1 MMHLRL
7 HVRHNV
13 PRNSTFSVACNRIAV
28 ESIMTG
34 DLLSL
39 EVASEPSSNTKH
51 EILPAIPV
59 ENEKPLHRHHPKF
72 ASGIE
77 LRGRGSRE
85 RNFRNAFAIRVLSVP
100 MYLS

>member
-1 MMHLRL
+1 
-7 HVRHNV
+7 
-13 PRNSTFSVACNRIAV
+13 
-28 ESIMTG
+28 MTG

-51 EILPAIPV
+51 EILPAIPA
-59 ENEKPLHRHHPKF
+59 ENEKPLHRHRPKF

-85 RNFRNAFAIRVLSVP
+85 HNFRNAFAIRVLSVRIFHRKILVIYRKESSCHKYSMP
-100 MYLS
+100 A